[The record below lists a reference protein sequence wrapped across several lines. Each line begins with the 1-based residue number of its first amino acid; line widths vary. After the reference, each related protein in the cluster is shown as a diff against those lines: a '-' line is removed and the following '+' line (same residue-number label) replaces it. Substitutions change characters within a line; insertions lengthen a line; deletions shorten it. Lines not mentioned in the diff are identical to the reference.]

1 MRKSMAWQELSIAV
15 PNEYVEPISYLFSR
29 YGRGLGMERDGPD
42 RILLRTYLPANS
54 RLRLARIEV
63 GINLVNILQPLG
75 EINIR
80 LLPEDE
86 DWQKQWRSHFS
97 LLRVGRHLV
106 IKPSWIEYEAASGEV
121 MVELDPGMA
130 FGTGYHPTTHTCWQ
144 AIEELLQPGMAV
156 LDLGTGSGILS
167 IAAVKL
173 GASRVVAL
181 DIDPQAVRAA
191 RQNLR
196 RTRVQKQVTLTQG
209 SVPHPLAGHGLFD
222 LAVANI
228 SARAVRE
235 RAPFLLPV
243 LKPGGRLIAS
253 GIMDHQRQEVQET
266 LEELGFSLAESGLK
280 TSGSPWFTAL
290 QPSHNCWCR
299 PLPQGQGGLLHFLQ
313 SQGTIGLPEE
323 DPRKPLPGTPEARTL
338 QYPCNTL
345 HEQVRF

>member
-1 MRKSMAWQELSIAV
+1 MSMAWQELSIAV
-15 PNEYVEPISYLFSR
+15 PHEYVEPISYLFSR

-42 RILLRTYLPANS
+42 RILLRTYLPGNS
-54 RLRLARIEV
+54 RQRLARIEV
-63 GINLVNILQPLG
+63 GINLINILQPLG

-106 IKPSWIEYEAASGEV
+106 IKPSWIEYEAAPGEV
-121 MVELDPGMA
+121 LVELDPGMA
-130 FGTGYHPTTHTCWQ
+130 FGTGYHPTSHTCLQ

-235 RAPFLLPV
+235 RAPFVLPT
-243 LKPGGRLIAS
+243 LKPGGHLIAS
-253 GIMDHQRQEVQET
+253 GIMDHQRQEVHES
-266 LEELGFSLAESGLK
+266 LEELGFSLSGEWTQDEWVTLVY
-280 TSGSPWFTAL
+280 S
-290 QPSHNCWCR
+290 
-299 PLPQGQGGLLHFLQ
+299 LPTH
-313 SQGTIGLPEE
+313 P
-323 DPRKPLPGTPEARTL
+323 
-338 QYPCNTL
+338 
-345 HEQVRF
+345 

>member
-1 MRKSMAWQELSIAV
+1 MSMAWQELSIAV
-15 PNEYVEPISYLFSR
+15 PHEYVEPISYLFSR

-42 RILLRTYLPANS
+42 RILLRTYLPGNS
-54 RLRLARIEV
+54 RQRLARIEV
-63 GINLVNILQPLG
+63 GINLINILQPLG

-80 LLPEDE
+80 QLPEDE

-106 IKPSWIEYEAASGEV
+106 IKPSWIEYEAAPGEV
-121 MVELDPGMA
+121 LVELDPGMA
-130 FGTGYHPTTHTCWQ
+130 FGTGYHPTTHTCLQ

-235 RAPFLLPV
+235 RAPFVLPT

-253 GIMDHQRQEVQET
+253 GIMDHQRQEVHES
-266 LEELGFSLAESGLK
+266 LEELGFSFSREWTQDEWVTLVYS
-280 TSGSPWFTAL
+280 SSPH
-290 QPSHNCWCR
+290 S
-299 PLPQGQGGLLHFLQ
+299 
-313 SQGTIGLPEE
+313 
-323 DPRKPLPGTPEARTL
+323 
-338 QYPCNTL
+338 
-345 HEQVRF
+345 

>member
-1 MRKSMAWQELSIAV
+1 MAWQELSIAV
-15 PNEYVEPISYLFSR
+15 PHEYVEPISYLFSR

-42 RILLRTYLPANS
+42 RILLRTYLPGNS
-54 RLRLARIEV
+54 RQRLARIEV
-63 GINLVNILQPLG
+63 GINLINILQPLG

-106 IKPSWIEYEAASGEV
+106 IKPSWIEYEAAPGEV
-121 MVELDPGMA
+121 LVELDPGMA
-130 FGTGYHPTTHTCWQ
+130 FGTGYHPTTHTCLQ

-235 RAPFLLPV
+235 RAPFVLPT
-243 LKPGGRLIAS
+243 LKPGGHLIAS
-253 GIMDHQRQEVQET
+253 GIMDHQRQEVHES
-266 LEELGFSLAESGLK
+266 LEGLGFSFSREW
-280 TSGSPWFTAL
+280 TQDEWV
-290 QPSHNCWCR
+290 
-299 PLPQGQGGLLHFLQ
+299 
-313 SQGTIGLPEE
+313 
-323 DPRKPLPGTPEARTL
+323 TL
-338 QYPCNTL
+338 VYSSSTHP
-345 HEQVRF
+345 